1 MSTNTYTSLV
11 DDFIE
16 TIENEITISKKLGRG
31 VILSSLEYVEHI
43 ALQNK
48 SEAQEMLMSAIIK
61 LIASN
66 NIDHILVIIDIL
78 LKTNVK
84 LIGNVGLFLMPTIYT
99 IDDQVVKFL
108 SIQLLERAI
117 SSQPKI
123 VKSIVTSLRAP
134 SSKIARQKFD
144 ALLVLCEL

>member
-78 LKTNVK
+78 LKTNV
-84 LIGNVGLFLMPTIYT
+84 F
-99 IDDQVVKFL
+99 
-108 SIQLLERAI
+108 
-117 SSQPKI
+117 
-123 VKSIVTSLRAP
+123 
-134 SSKIARQKFD
+134 
-144 ALLVLCEL
+144 